1 MKRVRLCNNQDVW
14 YTDFQ
19 LPLGIIVPDS
29 ATEGSIFPPGTTVL
43 PEFHPENQ
51 GPIIYPREASLAP
64 ALNPRPARKAI
75 PTVWRD

>member
-1 MKRVRLCNNQDVW
+1 VW

-19 LPLGIIVPDS
+19 LPPGIIVPDS
-29 ATEGSIFPPGTTVL
+29 ATDSSLFPPGTTVL

-64 ALNPRPARKAI
+64 ALNPRPAQDHASCLAWLI
-75 PTVWRD
+75 FPAFLYS